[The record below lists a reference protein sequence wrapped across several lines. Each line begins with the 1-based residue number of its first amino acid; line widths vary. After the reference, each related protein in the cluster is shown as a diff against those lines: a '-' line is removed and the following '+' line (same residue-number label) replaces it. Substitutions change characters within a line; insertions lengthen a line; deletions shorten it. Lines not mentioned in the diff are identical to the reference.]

1 MKKTNKKKRNNI
13 ARDYVD
19 GNIWFDDFSR
29 SSVEI
34 LPMIFN
40 EWQSYS
46 ERERNGLHGR
56 HCQVA

>member
-1 MKKTNKKKRNNI
+1 MKKKTRRNETT
-13 ARDYVD
+13 
-19 GNIWFDDFSR
+19 SR
-29 SSVEI
+29 AIMSTEIFGLTIFRAAVEI